1 MVRTIQRLIIWN
13 IGHWPLW
20 LELEAL
26 EFWCLGF
33 SNIKIVSVFL
43 FETQSLQNIK
53 IPIAIM
59 IFKVF

>member
-33 SNIKIVSVFL
+33 SNMNGQCFL